1 MTISG
6 TGFYGQPKITST
18 AAGTKVGVVRDTGKV
33 LTIHVTTKKG
43 IAGEHTFTVKLANGK
58 SAKVNYKIVK

>member
-1 MTISG
+1 
-6 TGFYGQPKITST
+6 
-18 AAGTKVGVVRDTGKV
+18 VGVSGDTGKL

-43 IAGEHTFTVKLANGK
+43 VAGEHTFTVTLANGK